1 MFADRAEAGRRL
13 GMALE
18 SVRADEVVVL
28 GLPRGGVPVAAVVAR
43 HLDAPLD
50 VIIVRKLGL
59 PYQPE
64 LGLGAVGEGGVRVIN
79 EQLLR
84 ATGLPLEDLAE
95 VERRESAEVEAR
107 ALRFR
112 GDREPVALNGRTVI
126 LVDDGIATGST
137 MAAACQVARAGAAAW
152 VVVAVPVGSENGL
165 SRAGA
170 AADEIVCLHT
180 PSRLSSVGEWYRD
193 FSQTSDREVVRLLHL
208 AVG

>member
-1 MFADRAEAGRRL
+1 
-13 GMALE
+13 
-18 SVRADEVVVL
+18 
-28 GLPRGGVPVAAVVAR
+28 
-43 HLDAPLD
+43 
-50 VIIVRKLGL
+50 
-59 PYQPE
+59 
-64 LGLGAVGEGGVRVIN
+64 VIN

-112 GDREPVALNGRTVI
+112 GDREPVALRGRTVI

>member
-1 MFADRAEAGRRL
+1 
-13 GMALE
+13 
-18 SVRADEVVVL
+18 
-28 GLPRGGVPVAAVVAR
+28 
-43 HLDAPLD
+43 
-50 VIIVRKLGL
+50 
-59 PYQPE
+59 
-64 LGLGAVGEGGVRVIN
+64 
-79 EQLLR
+79 
-84 ATGLPLEDLAE
+84 
-95 VERRESAEVEAR
+95 
-107 ALRFR
+107 
-112 GDREPVALNGRTVI
+112 
-126 LVDDGIATGST
+126 

>member
-137 MAAACQVARAGAAAW
+137 MAAACEVARAGAAAW

>member
-112 GDREPVALNGRTVI
+112 GDREPVALRGRTVI

-170 AADEIVCLHT
+170 AADEVVCLHT

>member
-112 GDREPVALNGRTVI
+112 GDREPLALNGRTVI

>member
-13 GMALE
+13 GVALE
-18 SVRADEVVVL
+18 SMRAEELLVL

-50 VIIVRKLGL
+50 VIVVRKLGL

-64 LGLGAVGEGGVRVIN
+64 LGLGAVGEGGIRVIN

-84 ATGLPLEDLAE
+84 ATGLSAEDLAA
-95 VERRESAEVEAR
+95 VERRESAEVAAR

-112 GDREPVALNGRTVI
+112 GDRDPVALTGRTVV

-137 MAAACQVARAGAAAW
+137 MAAACQVARAGKAAW
-152 VVVAVPVGSENGL
+152 IVVAVPVGSENGL
-165 SRAGA
+165 NRAGA
-170 AADEIVCLHT
+170 AADEVVCLHT

-193 FSQTSDREVVRLLHL
+193 FSQTSDREVVHLLNQ
-208 AVG
+208 AV

>member
-13 GMALE
+13 GVALE
-18 SVRADEVVVL
+18 SVRDDEVVVL

-50 VIIVRKLGL
+50 VIVVRKLGL

-64 LGLGAVGEGGVRVIN
+64 LGLGAVGEGGIRVIN
-79 EQLLR
+79 EPLLR
-84 ATGLPLEDLAE
+84 ATGLPAEELAA
-95 VERRESAEVEAR
+95 VERRESAEVEAG

-112 GDREPVALNGRTVI
+112 GDREPVELTGRTVI

-137 MAAACQVARAGAAAW
+137 MAAACEVARAGKARRI
-152 VVVAVPVGSENGL
+152 VVAVPVGSENGL
-165 SRAGA
+165 NRAGA
-170 AADEIVCLHT
+170 VADEVVCLHT

-193 FSQTSDREVVRLLHL
+193 FSQTSDREVVHLLHQ
-208 AVG
+208 AV

>member
-112 GDREPVALNGRTVI
+112 GDREPVALRGRTVI

>member
-18 SVRADEVVVL
+18 SVRAEEVLVL

-43 HLDAPLD
+43 QLDAPLD

-79 EQLLR
+79 EPLLR
-84 ATGLPLEDLAE
+84 ATGLPAEDLAA

-107 ALRFR
+107 ARRFR
-112 GDREPVALNGRTVI
+112 GDREPLALSGRTVV

-137 MAAACQVARAGAAAW
+137 MAAACQVARAGKAGRI
-152 VVVAVPVGSENGL
+152 VVAVPVGSENGL

-170 AADEIVCLHT
+170 VADEVICLHT

-193 FSQTSDREVVRLLHL
+193 FRQTSDREVVRLLQL